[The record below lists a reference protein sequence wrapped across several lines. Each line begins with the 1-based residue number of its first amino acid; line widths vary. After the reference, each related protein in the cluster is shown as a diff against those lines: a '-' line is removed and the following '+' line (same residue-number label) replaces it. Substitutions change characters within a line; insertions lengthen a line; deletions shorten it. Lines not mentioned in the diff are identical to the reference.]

1 MYKICRLENMNN
13 VSAAAAKNIWVNI
26 TREGEGKQISETTFW
41 REIRLRLSQHSRQHV
56 SELVEAKHVKP
67 SRVVSN
73 MCSTTMLYYACVKQT
88 INSWITCSCLCSYSS
103 FLLLE
108 SHLEKPGFC
117 DNVKWKHTQTLVIIK
132 LEISLYING
141 SNYFYIVFCIMTL
154 F

>member
-1 MYKICRLENMNN
+1 MYKICSLENMNN
-13 VSAAAAKNIWVNI
+13 IVGGGKKNWVN
-26 TREGEGKQISETTFW
+26 TKHRREGEGKQIGETTFW

-108 SHLEKPGFC
+108 SHLEKSGFC
-117 DNVKWKHTQTLVIIK
+117 NNFWWKHTNTLLV
-132 LEISLYING
+132 
-141 SNYFYIVFCIMTL
+141 M
-154 F
+154 